1 MEEAKKEHFDL
12 VAIGEILVAML
23 EIGKNEQG
31 NSIFAANPGEGP
43 GGVAAAAARLGARS
57 AYIAKV
63 GNDPLGQSLY
73 EMLRWSGVDVSHVT
87 FDPDEPTT
95 LALIPSEESGGQ
107 SAYVRC
113 PGADVRI
120 SEAELSRD
128 LIESASVFHF
138 GSESLYDEPARSATL
153 SAVRIAREAGVLV
166 SFAPGCRVSQCKK
179 PETELETIRNAIRL
193 CDILSVKNE
202 EMEQLTGTS
211 NLEEGSAKLLAEGPF
226 LVMITMGNNGVFYRK
241 GECTG
246 YQPVV
251 KRVENYYT
259 GAISETFLGAFLTR
273 LIETG
278 APREVKKETLDD
290 ILGFAIAAGA
300 LTASRPGTIRA
311 MPQREEVR
319 RSLQDL
325 QN

>member
-1 MEEAKKEHFDL
+1 
-12 VAIGEILVAML
+12 
-23 EIGKNEQG
+23 
-31 NSIFAANPGEGP
+31 
-43 GGVAAAAARLGARS
+43 
-57 AYIAKV
+57 
-63 GNDPLGQSLY
+63 
-73 EMLRWSGVDVSHVT
+73 
-87 FDPDEPTT
+87 
-95 LALIPSEESGGQ
+95 
-107 SAYVRC
+107 
-113 PGADVRI
+113 
-120 SEAELSRD
+120 
-128 LIESASVFHF
+128 
-138 GSESLYDEPARSATL
+138 
-153 SAVRIAREAGVLV
+153 
-166 SFAPGCRVSQCKK
+166 
-179 PETELETIRNAIRL
+179 
-193 CDILSVKNE
+193 
-202 EMEQLTGTS
+202 
-211 NLEEGSAKLLAEGPF
+211 
-226 LVMITMGNNGVFYRK
+226 MITMGNNGVFYRK